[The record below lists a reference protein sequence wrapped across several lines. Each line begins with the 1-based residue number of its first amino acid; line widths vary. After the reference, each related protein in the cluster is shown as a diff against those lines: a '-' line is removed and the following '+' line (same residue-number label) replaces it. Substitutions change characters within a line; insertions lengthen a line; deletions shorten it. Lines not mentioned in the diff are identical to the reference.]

1 LPNRTIPGRI
11 PIVGG
16 FLRVKVSIAGPPG
29 TDGRMKTL
37 LQAEAPFTVPA
48 EPPSGTLDLGKIAL
62 QPVH

>member
-1 LPNRTIPGRI
+1 M
-11 PIVGG
+11 
-16 FLRVKVSIAGPPG
+16 KVSIAGPPG